1 MVKGVEGHN
10 SLTLGQVIFLA
21 ILIVEFN
28 INGNLNGLVFVV
40 SRRTNCQSNS
50 WVIANLSNTFL
61 VVRWQFING
70 ITVDNTSDILWNTF
84 DHHLRF
90 GQTIIGNGKLIT
102 LFNFQ
107 PFVILV
113 AIRAFRN
120 DIAFF
125 NFIRAILV
133 NGTGPDTLLRFRSQI
148 RIDAFDG
155 VSRIFFTF
163 KDQLL
168 SCLSFCKIVVS
179 QKFVVSILSIL
190 PLFVLSVVL
199 SQFAFIFCT
208 RLVVSFFFLV
218 VLSFIFS
225 IGFIRCLFFSLFVI
239 MLSLSLFIG
248 SLVNFVL
255 SQVLVV
261 LGLGGIVSSF
271 FLVILGFRFLIR
283 LISCGFFGYFV
294 IVVSLVSIVFSFF
307 FLVLSQVLVVLCLS
321 GIVGSLFLVVLS
333 LSFLVGLVRCCF
345 FS

>member
-113 AIRAFRN
+113 AIRAFRD
-120 DIAFF
+120 DITIFD
-125 NFIRAILV
+125 FIRTVLV
-133 NGTGPDTLLRFRSQI
+133 NSTSPNTFLSLRCQI
-148 RIDAFDG
+148 SINALDS
-155 VSRIFFTF
+155 VSGIFFTF

-179 QKFVVSILSIL
+179 QKFVVSSLGVL
-190 PLFVLSVVL
+190 PLFMFGLIL
-199 SQFAFIFCT
+199 SQLTLIIST
-208 RLVVSFFFLV
+208 RLIISLFFLV
-218 VLSFIFS
+218 VLGFIFG
-225 IGFIRCLFFSLFVI
+225 IGFFSCGFFGCFVVVFCLSGIVSSLI
-239 MLSLSLFIG
+239 
-248 SLVNFVL
+248 SLVL
-255 SQVLVV
+255 CQVLII

-307 FLVLSQVLVVLCLS
+307 FFVLSQVLVVLCLS